1 MPADVSFRAPTD
13 RDRGSADYLGLLASA
28 SGRTG
33 SALQSLAVDVRGGL
47 TTIVAFVDGRL
58 VGLASYEAGT
68 TGTVLRHLAV
78 EHGHR
83 GAGLGR
89 RLVTS
94 VREAVQGAPLLAETD
109 DDAVAFY
116 RRTGFAVTALPRD
129 PRRPHVQ
136 RYRCVLAADA
146 R

>member
-33 SALQSLAVDVRGGL
+33 SALQSLAVEVSGAPAV
-47 TTIVAFVDGRL
+47 VALDDGRI

-83 GAGLGR
+83 GVGLGR
-89 RLVTS
+89 RLVMS
-94 VREAVQGAPLLAETD
+94 VRDAVPGAQVTAETD

-129 PRRPHVQ
+129 PRWPHVQ
-136 RYRCVLAADA
+136 RYRCVLIADA